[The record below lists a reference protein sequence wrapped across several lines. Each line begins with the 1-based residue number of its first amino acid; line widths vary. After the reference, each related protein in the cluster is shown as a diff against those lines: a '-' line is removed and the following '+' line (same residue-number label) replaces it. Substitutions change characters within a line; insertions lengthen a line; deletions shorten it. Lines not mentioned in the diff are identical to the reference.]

1 MFALTAVQEK
11 SEARWR
17 DYAAD
22 HYFHHYYRYGE
33 DEKGAPLTDD
43 HRKDDLIELAAE
55 PVKDL
60 MSYKHYEGGS
70 TVRGVGNVEG
80 FAFARSRRG
89 CYCVPAQGESCSHV
103 QWTGELDRG
112 KVKPVSAAR
121 TGGAAAPPRAATR
134 RGGPSVAYRN
144 SIDDGFLLC
153 MPGDEDVRAR
163 DRRHTIVALPSQSP
177 CHYPMSVSNSEVA

>member
-33 DEKGAPLTDD
+33 DEKGSPLTDD

-60 MSYKHYEGGS
+60 MSYKHYEGGV
-70 TVRGVGNVEG
+70 TVRGVGDVEG
-80 FAFARSRRG
+80 FAFTRRRRG
-89 CYCVPAQGESCSHV
+89 CYCVPPPGESCSHAE
-103 QWTGELDRG
+103 WTGELDRG
-112 KVKPVSAAR
+112 KVKPVNAAR
-121 TGGAAAPPRAATR
+121 AGATTAPPRAATR
-134 RGGPSVAYRN
+134 RRGGPSAAFRQ
-144 SIDDGFLLC
+144 SIADGVLLC

-163 DRRHTIVALPSQSP
+163 DLTLCLAALLSP
-177 CHYPMSVSNSEVA
+177 LPLPHVCL